1 MRLFRTTVLMGLLG
15 AAAYF
20 AAHARPD
27 EADAGK
33 GRLSSAVEV
42 CPSFTPK
49 APQFLAV
56 ADLEKSQEVLLAL
69 IRANIPLAVA
79 GRSVAIDGQIWAS
92 GNNFLEFHDRPSIT
106 LGVQI
111 TDFQLGPH
119 EEGPI
124 RWTGSFTTNVQG
136 AVHLK
141 KMLARIGSHNTVAV
155 RKDGVSVAFAINLF
169 SVANKWA
176 SGKVDLLSP
185 TEVPVTI
192 NASLWGI
199 GIGHPIAVPVP
210 VGPVLEFAFD
220 TQSAI
225 DFSGTRFE
233 LRPVRSDA
241 GKEHSFCVI
250 GSLTGQKI
258 QEAARNN

>member
-1 MRLFRTTVLMGLLG
+1 MRLFRTTVLVGLLG

-27 EADAGK
+27 ETETEN
-33 GRLSSAVEV
+33 GRLSSVV
-42 CPSFTPK
+42 DICPSFKPE

-56 ADLEKSQEVLLAL
+56 ADLEKLQEVLLGL
-69 IRANIPLAVA
+69 IRANIPLDVT
-79 GRSVAIDGQIWAS
+79 GRSVSIDGQIWAS
-92 GNNFLEFHDRPSIT
+92 GNNFLEFHDNPSIT
-106 LGVQI
+106 LRVQV
-111 TDFQLGPH
+111 TNFHLGSH

-124 RWTGSFTTNVQG
+124 RWLGSLTTNVQG

-155 RKDGVSVAFAINLF
+155 RKDEVSISFAISLF
-169 SVANKWA
+169 SVPGKWA

-210 VGPVLEFAFD
+210 VGPVLDFAFD
-220 TQSAI
+220 TEGVI
-225 DFSGTRFE
+225 DVSGTRFE

-241 GKEHSFCVI
+241 GKEHSFCVV
-250 GSLTGQKI
+250 GSLTGQRI
-258 QEAARNN
+258 